1 MDQDETQEGR
11 QAPSALSAFVK
22 GGLLGGLGTQAG
34 IIGIR
39 AFGGPEGELRAR
51 RAAASLMRTL
61 RDAGA
66 SYLRAPALPGGE
78 ATTGRGRAAQA
89 PAPSEAPGTA
99 PETTR

>member
-1 MDQDETQEGR
+1 MDQDESQGGR
-11 QAPSALSAFVK
+11 QAPSALSSFVK

-51 RAAASLMRTL
+51 QAASSLMRTL

-66 SYLRAPALPGGE
+66 SYLRAPALPGG
-78 ATTGRGRAAQA
+78 AAADRGRAAQA
-89 PAPSEAPGTA
+89 PAPSAAPGTE